1 MFYSSKVERLPLEER
16 TEVRILLEQLNN
28 SSMEDKDFELIMKS
42 IDETI
47 VVVEK
52 CINNIKS
59 TDTQEPFFQFLT

>member
-1 MFYSSKVERLPLEER
+1 MFYSSRVEQLPLEER
-16 TEVRILLEQLNN
+16 TEVRILLEQLNKF
-28 SSMEDKDFELIMKS
+28 SMEDKDFELVMKS

>member
-1 MFYSSKVERLPLEER
+1 MVERLPLEER
-16 TEVRILLEQLNN
+16 TEVRILLEQLNK
-28 SSMEDKDFELIMKS
+28 SSMEDKDFELAMKS

-47 VVVEK
+47 VVVKE

>member
-1 MFYSSKVERLPLEER
+1 
-16 TEVRILLEQLNN
+16 
-28 SSMEDKDFELIMKS
+28 MEDKDFELVMKS